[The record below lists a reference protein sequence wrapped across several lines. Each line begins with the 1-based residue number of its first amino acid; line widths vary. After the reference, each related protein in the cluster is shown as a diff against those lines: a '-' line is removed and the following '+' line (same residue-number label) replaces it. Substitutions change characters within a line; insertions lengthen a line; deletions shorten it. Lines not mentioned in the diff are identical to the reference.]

1 MTCASRRERNICA
14 PPPINDTEE
23 TALIRRL
30 GLILAV
36 VALALAQDR
45 PTFKVKVDMVVLSFQ
60 ITDSKGHYVNGL
72 KPKDFRVLEDGI
84 SQKINTFSE
93 GDQAPM
99 VVAADG
105 TMQAVALPAVEAD
118 APDVRTETMLGTSV
132 FVLFDTS

>member
-72 KPKDFRVLEDGI
+72 KPKDFRILEDGI
-84 SQKINTFSE
+84 PQKLNTFSE

-99 VVAADG
+99 SIAADG
-105 TMQAVALPAVEAD
+105 TLRPVAAAAGDSAESD
-118 APDVRTETMLGTSV
+118 APEVRAETLV
-132 FVLFDTS
+132 